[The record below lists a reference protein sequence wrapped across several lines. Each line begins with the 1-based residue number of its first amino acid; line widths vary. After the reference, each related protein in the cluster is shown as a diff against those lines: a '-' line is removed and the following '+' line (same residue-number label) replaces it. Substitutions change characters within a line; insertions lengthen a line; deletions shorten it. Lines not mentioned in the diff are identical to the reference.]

1 MKALEDMIALMLTLR
16 HTLSG
21 QGGSPSRRGA
31 WAGVEEAEYEGLQ
44 RVSLGDQ

>member
-21 QGGSPSRRGA
+21 QGGCRQQRDAWRG
-31 WAGVEEAEYEGLQ
+31 GEAEYQGLQ